1 MRPNLLQLVRL
12 YSTRGKKLKPEKPT
26 IVVLNP
32 KQAGLLNNR
41 NRYRPSNPNNEGRNF
56 SDNNTSIQ
64 KNNGSSRIPSK
75 NTLFEGVELEPAR
88 TKKPPVLNE
97 TLSEN
102 LLKDTENL
110 LKFSKNASLEQ
121 LFYSIDSLKPAMTN
135 ISQENYT
142 ELQEKI
148 MNAFTI
154 KQLRAYINKLDPNHD
169 LITSNRLVKHKLIDQ
184 IFTKLWDSKISQN
197 LINLKTKTIKLTERH
212 SKLLLLTQNGKIL
225 KNLTRLN
232 PHLFIQLNLSQNEL
246 RITSTS
252 DILEFIEISLNNI
265 LNNVCTKQW
274 EPQTSLTDNQLNLIT
289 RICGVDIN
297 NNEIAAFGWKRIDL
311 AKRLVRWIIS
321 QEDSIYKNTKYAKW
335 LKSDQP
341 DTTDKNIRLFPYS
354 DPDRLD
360 WISKNEE
367 WGRLQKVESMK
378 NENNKCS
385 FKVNDIITEEKIDEV
400 YDFFRKSNRDSNKS
414 EIPQEVSQIISV
426 SFGSVLETKNNNM
439 KIFQPV
445 VPKISE
451 KVLALP
457 VDTEEYD
464 SEPSY
469 YLELNF
475 ISTPHNSVDKKF
487 PPIKLLLQLDE
498 NNNIIYETIQCLT
511 TLSTNEYYAQTPQLP
526 HDYKISND
534 ILTDIFEYDAGGNL
548 INQPSVDKFLDKFVY
563 KPYLPSDNSIYKI
576 LFNLPSAGTDL
587 TTVDYSFVSMNHHS
601 VKRFKYLNKYSVQFS
616 KVNGNSLG
624 GDYTQVEFVNNDNAT
639 ELPNREEFG
648 QFMKDIFNFEDNENS
663 KEKVT
668 LE

>member
-1 MRPNLLQLVRL
+1 MRPNFLQLVRL

-41 NRYRPSNPNNEGRNF
+41 NRYRQSNLNNERRN
-56 SDNNTSIQ
+56 SSSNNSSNQ
-64 KNNGSSRIPSK
+64 KNNGSIANR
-75 NTLFEGVELEPAR
+75 NTLFEGVELEPTR
-88 TKKPPVLNE
+88 TRKPLILNE
-97 TLSEN
+97 TMSDN

-110 LKFSKNASLEQ
+110 LKFSKIASLEQ
-121 LFYSIDSLKPAMTN
+121 LFHSIDSFKPAMAN

-142 ELQEKI
+142 ELQDKL

-184 IFTKLWDSKISQN
+184 IFTKLWNAKISQN

-212 SKLLLLTQNGKIL
+212 SKLLLLTENGKIL

-246 RITSTS
+246 RITSTN
-252 DILEFIEISLNNI
+252 DVLEFIEISLNNI
-265 LNNVCTKQW
+265 LNNVCTRQW
-274 EPQTSLTDNQLNLIT
+274 EPQTLLTDNQLNLIT

-297 NNEIAAFGWKRIDL
+297 NNEVAAFGWKRIDL
-311 AKRLVRWIIS
+311 AKRLVKWIIS
-321 QEDSIYKNTKYAKW
+321 KEDSIYNNSKYSKW
-335 LKSDQP
+335 LKP
-341 DTTDKNIRLFPYS
+341 DESHSTDKNIKLFPFS

-360 WISKNEE
+360 WISKNED
-367 WGRLQKVESMK
+367 WGRLQKVEPMK
-378 NENNKCS
+378 NEDSKTS
-385 FKVNDIITEEKIDEV
+385 IKAKDIITEEKIDEV
-400 YDFFRKSNRDSNKS
+400 YDFFQKSKANKTKS
-414 EIPQEVSQIISV
+414 ETSSEVSQIVSI
-426 SFGSVLETKNNNM
+426 SFGSVLETKNNGAR
-439 KIFQPV
+439 IFQPT

-457 VDTEEYD
+457 VDTEEFD

-475 ISTPHNSVDKKF
+475 IQTPQDTVDKKF

-548 INQPSVDKFLDKFVY
+548 INQPGVDRFLDKFVY
-563 KPYLPSDNSIYKI
+563 KPYSPIDNSIYKV
-576 LFNLPSAGTDL
+576 LFNLPSEDIDR

-616 KVNGNSLG
+616 KVNGSSLG
-624 GDYTQVEFVNNDNAT
+624 GDHTQVEFVNNDNAT
-639 ELPNREEFG
+639 ELPSREEFG
-648 QFMKDIFNFEDNENS
+648 QFMKDIFNFEDNETR
-663 KEKVT
+663 EKMGT

>member
-1 MRPNLLQLVRL
+1 MRPNFLQLIRL

-41 NRYRPSNPNNEGRNF
+41 NRYRSGNTNNDGRNL
-56 SDNNTSIQ
+56 SNSNNSNL
-64 KNNGSSRIPSK
+64 KNNGNSRIPS

-88 TKKPPVLNE
+88 TRKPPVLNE
-97 TLSEN
+97 ALSET

-110 LKFSKNASLEQ
+110 LKFRKNASLEQ
-121 LFYSIDSLKPAMTN
+121 LFHSIDSLKPAMTN

-142 ELQEKI
+142 ELQERI

-154 KQLRAYINKLDPNHD
+154 KQLRAYINKLDPSHN
-169 LITSNRLVKHKLIDQ
+169 LITSNRLVKHKLVDQ
-184 IFTKLWDSKISQN
+184 IFTKLWNGKISQN
-197 LINLKTKTIKLTERH
+197 LINLETKTIKLTERH

-246 RITSTS
+246 RITSTK

-265 LNNVCTKQW
+265 LNNVCTTQW
-274 EPQTSLTDNQLNLIT
+274 EPETSLTDIQLNLIT
-289 RICGVDIN
+289 RICGVDIHAD
-297 NNEIAAFGWKRIDL
+297 EVAAFGWKRIDL

-321 QEDSIYKNTKYAKW
+321 KEDSIYKNTKYSKW
-335 LKSDQP
+335 INSEQSDTEGK
-341 DTTDKNIRLFPYS
+341 DIKLFPFS
-354 DPDRLD
+354 DPDCLD

-378 NENNKCS
+378 NDENKNS
-385 FKVNDIITEEKIDEV
+385 SKVNDIITEQKIDEV
-400 YDFFRKSNRDSNKS
+400 YDFFQRSNVDKSKT
-414 EIPQEVSQIISV
+414 EISSDVSQIVSV
-426 SFGSVLETKNNNM
+426 SFGSVLEDKNTSM
-439 KIFQPV
+439 RIFQPN

-457 VDTEEYD
+457 VDAEEFD

-475 ISTPHNSVDKKF
+475 ISAPQDSGDKTF

-498 NNNIIYETIQCLT
+498 NNNIMYETIQCLT
-511 TLSTNEYYAQTPQLP
+511 TLSSNEYYAQTPQLP
-526 HDYKISND
+526 HDYKISSD

-548 INQPSVDKFLDKFVY
+548 INQPSVDKFLDKFIY
-563 KPYLPSDNSIYKI
+563 KPYLPSDNSIYKVS
-576 LFNLPSAGTDL
+576 FNLPSNDTEL
-587 TTVDYSFVSMNHHS
+587 TTVDYTFVSMNHHS
-601 VKRFKYLNKYSVQFS
+601 VKRFKYLDKYSVQFS
-616 KVNGNSLG
+616 KVNGSSLG
-624 GDYTQVEFVNNDNAT
+624 GNYTQVEFVNNDNAT
-639 ELPNREEFG
+639 ELPSREEFG
-648 QFMKDIFNFEDNENS
+648 QFMKDIFNFEDNKNG
-663 KEKVT
+663 EKMGT
-668 LE
+668 S